1 MICGKIEKIS
11 GTCVKPSP
19 ILNDNAAIII
29 FLCEKPHFAI
39 ICKPLITILPN
50 IISVQPPSTA
60 SGNVA
65 SNVPNIGNNPAKTI
79 IIQPVK
85 IVNLFTTFVIET
97 SPTFW
102 LNDVIGKQPK
112 SPDNALT
119 KPSAAIEPVSSF
131 FETSRFNPDEASAD
145 VSPIVSVADTR
156 KITSTEIIA
165 PILNVGLIGSICGSD
180 TICAVLNPEKST
192 IPIHTATM

>member
-79 IIQPVK
+79 ITQPVK

-131 FETSRFNPDEASAD
+131 FETSRFNPYDASAD

-192 IPIHTATM
+192 IPIHTATI

>member
-79 IIQPVK
+79 ITQPVK

-131 FETSRFNPDEASAD
+131 FETSRFNHDDASAD

>member
-79 IIQPVK
+79 ITQPVK

-156 KITSTEIIA
+156 KITSTEITA

-180 TICAVLNPEKST
+180 TIWRV
-192 IPIHTATM
+192 

>member
-65 SNVPNIGNNPAKTI
+65 SKVPNIGNNPAKTI
-79 IIQPVK
+79 ITQPVK

-131 FETSRFNPDEASAD
+131 FETSRFNPDDASAD

-192 IPIHTATM
+192 IPIHTATI

>member
-65 SNVPNIGNNPAKTI
+65 SKVPNIGNNPAKTI
-79 IIQPVK
+79 ITQPVK

-131 FETSRFNPDEASAD
+131 FETSRFNPDDASAD

>member
-79 IIQPVK
+79 ITQPVK

-131 FETSRFNPDEASAD
+131 FETSRFNPDDASAD

>member
-79 IIQPVK
+79 ITQPVK

-131 FETSRFNPDEASAD
+131 FETSRFNPDDASAY

-156 KITSTEIIA
+156 KITSTEITA

>member
-79 IIQPVK
+79 ITQPVK

-131 FETSRFNPDEASAD
+131 FETSRFNPDDASAD
-145 VSPIVSVADTR
+145 VSHIVSVADTR

-192 IPIHTATM
+192 IPIHTATI

>member
-79 IIQPVK
+79 ITQPVK

-131 FETSRFNPDEASAD
+131 FETSRFNPDDASAD

-192 IPIHTATM
+192 IPIHTATI

>member
-79 IIQPVK
+79 ITQPVK

-131 FETSRFNPDEASAD
+131 FETSRFNPDDASAD

-156 KITSTEIIA
+156 KITNTEIIA

-192 IPIHTATM
+192 IPIHTATI

>member
-79 IIQPVK
+79 ITQPVK

-131 FETSRFNPDEASAD
+131 FETSRFNPDDASAD
-145 VSPIVSVADTR
+145 VSPIVSVAETR

>member
-79 IIQPVK
+79 ITQPVK

-131 FETSRFNPDEASAD
+131 FETSRSNPDDASAD

-192 IPIHTATM
+192 IPIHTATI

>member
-79 IIQPVK
+79 ITQPVK

-119 KPSAAIEPVSSF
+119 KPSATIEPVSSF
-131 FETSRFNPDEASAD
+131 FETSRFNPDDASAD
-145 VSPIVSVADTR
+145 VSPIVSVAETR

-192 IPIHTATM
+192 IPIHTATI

>member
-79 IIQPVK
+79 ITQPVK

-119 KPSAAIEPVSSF
+119 KPSATIEPVSSF
-131 FETSRFNPDEASAD
+131 FETSRFNPDDASAD

>member
-1 MICGKIEKIS
+1 MICGKIEKIL

-65 SNVPNIGNNPAKTI
+65 SNVPNIGNKPAKTI
-79 IIQPVK
+79 ITQPVK

-131 FETSRFNPDEASAD
+131 FETSRFNPDDASAD